1 MDRQALPG
9 QEVRES
15 ANDRRC
21 RDTPVMSL
29 SCLCRATASIWREI
43 VVVNGGPDVLWAR
56 VWDRID
62 EDFHEHLQE
71 IRNFLR
77 CPTVSASDDDML
89 AGAEYVAALIEGA
102 GGSAEIIPTAGH
114 PAVLGRVEG
123 DGPRLLRY
131 GMYDVQPADEP
142 GWSSPP
148 FAAVTA
154 DVPGAGPSIVARG
167 AANSKGSLASFL
179 LALASARQVS
189 DLPAELVFLVD
200 GEEELG
206 SPSLPGVMSD
216 RRADLAAEAAFDMDL
231 TADRRGVPEVYLGC
245 KGIVSFVLGCSGG
258 EWGGPTERALH
269 SSEGVVISSP
279 AWSLVRALTALED
292 AVGRNTIDGLRSVPV
307 PPEDKELLDALAQ
320 DFDPA
325 AYLEE
330 SGALAY
336 SGPDDARSVLKALMY
351 EPVLNLNGFSSG
363 SVTGKTIV
371 PHKARA
377 ALDLR
382 IPYRTDVESVVA
394 DIERIVALAAPEVV
408 VEGVQLCPPSRTA
421 ADSPV
426 ARAMVES
433 QRDVGPPPQV
443 WPSAPWWAPFY
454 LFEQVLEVPFASGGA
469 GHAGRAHAADEYAT
483 IAGLRTHM
491 RQSIAFLHRFALA
504 AEANH
509 DGIEEAYGVD

>member
-1 MDRQALPG
+1 MKGGGRDAPWSQVWDQIDDDFDEHLE
-9 QEVRES
+9 EVRK
-15 ANDRRC
+15 
-21 RDTPVMSL
+21 
-29 SCLCRATASIWREI
+29 
-43 VVVNGGPDVLWAR
+43 
-56 VWDRID
+56 
-62 EDFHEHLQE
+62 
-71 IRNFLR
+71 FLR
-77 CPTVSASDDDML
+77 CPTVSASDDDMF

-114 PAVLGRVEG
+114 PAVLGRIEG

-179 LALASARQVS
+179 LALASARRVS
-189 DLPAELVFLVD
+189 DLPAQVIFLVD

-206 SPSLPGVMSD
+206 SPSLPGVMSA

-231 TADRRGVPEVYLGC
+231 TADRRDIAEVYLGC
-245 KGIVSFVLGCSGG
+245 KGIVSFVLSCSGG

-279 AWSLVRALTALED
+279 AWSLVGALTALED
-292 AVGRNTIDGLRSVPV
+292 AAGRNALDGLQPGSVPL
-307 PPEDKELLDALAQ
+307 EDEGALDALSRV
-320 DFDPA
+320 FDPA
-325 AYLEE
+325 AHLEE

-336 SGPDDARSVLKALMY
+336 RGPNDARSVLKALMY
-351 EPVLNLNGFSSG
+351 EPALNLNGFSAG

-371 PHKARA
+371 PHEARA
-377 ALDLR
+377 ALDVR
-382 IPYRTDVESVVA
+382 IPYGTDVESVVA
-394 DIERIVALAAPEVV
+394 GIVRIVAQAAPEVV
-408 VEGVQLCPPSRTA
+408 VEGVQLCPPSRTTA
-421 ADSPV
+421 GSPV

-454 LFEQVLEVPFASGGA
+454 LFEQVLQVPFASGGA

-491 RQSIAFLHRFALA
+491 RQSIAFLHRFARA
-504 AEANH
+504 AGA
-509 DGIEEAYGVD
+509 DR

>member
-1 MDRQALPG
+1 MSVSR
-9 QEVRES
+9 EVIGLKGGG
-15 ANDRRC
+15 
-21 RDTPVMSL
+21 RDAPWSL
-29 SCLCRATASIWREI
+29 
-43 VVVNGGPDVLWAR
+43 

-62 EDFHEHLQE
+62 YDFDEHLE
-71 IRNFLR
+71 DIRNFLR

-114 PAVLGRVEG
+114 PAVLGRIEG

-179 LALASARQVS
+179 LALASARKVS
-189 DLPAELVFLVD
+189 DLPAEIVFLVD

-206 SPSLPGVMSD
+206 SPSLPKVMND

-231 TADRRGVPEVYLGC
+231 TADRRDIAEVYLGC
-245 KGIVSFVLGCSGG
+245 KGIVSFVLSCSGG

-279 AWSLVRALTALED
+279 AWSLVRALSALKD
-292 AVGRNTIDGLRSVPV
+292 AAGHNAIEGLRSASV
-307 PPEDKELLDALAQ
+307 PPEDEGLLDALAR

-325 AYLEE
+325 AHLEE
-330 SGALAY
+330 SNALAY
-336 SGPDDARSVLKALMY
+336 RRPNDARSLLKDLMY

-371 PHKARA
+371 PHEARA

-382 IPYRTDVESVVA
+382 IPYGTDVESVVA
-394 DIERIVALAAPEVV
+394 GIEQIVAKTAPEVV
-408 VEGVQLCPPSRTA
+408 VEGVQLCPPSRTTA
-421 ADSPV
+421 ASPV

-433 QRDVGPPPQV
+433 QCDVGPPPQV

-454 LFEQVLEVPFASGGA
+454 LFEQVLRIPFASGGA
-469 GHAGRAHAADEYAT
+469 GQAGGAHAADEYAT

-491 RQSIAFLHRFALA
+491 RQSIAFLRRFAGA
-504 AEANH
+504 
-509 DGIEEAYGVD
+509 DR

>member
-1 MDRQALPG
+1 MT
-9 QEVRES
+9 ES
-15 ANDRRC
+15 SIGEPHPAPW
-21 RDTPVMSL
+21 T
-29 SCLCRATASIWREI
+29 RAWEQ
-43 VVVNGGPDVLWAR
+43 
-56 VWDRID
+56 ID
-62 EDFHEHLQE
+62 KDFDEHLEE

-89 AGAEYVAALIEGA
+89 AGAEYVATLIEDA

-114 PAVLGRVEG
+114 PAVLGRIEG

-148 FAAVTA
+148 FAAATA
-154 DVPGAGPSIVARG
+154 DLPGAGSSIVARG

-179 LALASARQVS
+179 LALASARRVS
-189 DLPAELVFLVD
+189 DLPAEIVFLMD

-216 RRADLAAEAAFDMDL
+216 RRTDLAAEAAFDMDL
-231 TADRRGVPEVYLGC
+231 TADRRSVAEVYLGC
-245 KGIVSFVLGCSGG
+245 KGIVSFVLSCSGG
-258 EWGGPTERALH
+258 EWGGPIGRALH

-279 AWSLVRALTALED
+279 AWSLACALSALRDVAERG
-292 AVGRNTIDGLRSVPV
+292 ALDGLGAASV
-307 PPEDKELLDALAQ
+307 PPEDEELLDALARE
-320 DFDPA
+320 FDPA
-325 AYLEE
+325 AHLEE

-336 SGPDDARSVLKALMY
+336 RGPDDARSVLKALIY

-371 PHKARA
+371 PHEARA
-377 ALDLR
+377 ALDIR
-382 IPYRTDVESVVA
+382 IPYGTDVESVVA
-394 DIERIVALAAPEVV
+394 SVERIVAQSAPEVV
-408 VEGVQLCPPSRTA
+408 VEEVQVCPPSRTT

-433 QRDVGPPPQV
+433 QRDVGPPPLV

-454 LFEQVLEVPFASGGA
+454 LFEQVLGVPFASGGA
-469 GHAGRAHAADEYAT
+469 GHSGRAHAADEYAT
-483 IAGLRTHM
+483 IAGLRANM
-491 RQSIAFLHRFALA
+491 RQSIAFLHRFARA
-504 AEANH
+504 AGE
-509 DGIEEAYGVD
+509 DR

>member
-1 MDRQALPG
+1 
-9 QEVRES
+9 
-15 ANDRRC
+15 
-21 RDTPVMSL
+21 
-29 SCLCRATASIWREI
+29 
-43 VVVNGGPDVLWAR
+43 VNGGYDILWAP

-62 EDFHEHLQE
+62 EDFDEHLEE

-89 AGAEYVAALIEGA
+89 AGAEFVAALIEGA

-114 PAVLGRVEG
+114 PAVLGRIEG

-148 FAAVTA
+148 FSAVTA

-179 LALASARQVS
+179 LALASARRVS
-189 DLPAELVFLVD
+189 DLPAEIVFLVD

-206 SPSLPGVMSD
+206 SPNLPGVMSA
-216 RRADLAAEAAFDMDL
+216 RRVDFAAEAAFDMDL
-231 TADRRGVPEVYLGC
+231 TADRRSVAEVYLGC
-245 KGIVSFVLGCSGG
+245 KGIVSFVLSCSGG
-258 EWGGPTERALH
+258 EWGGPVGRALH

-279 AWSLVRALTALED
+279 AWSLVRALSALQD
-292 AVGRNTIDGLRSVPV
+292 AARRNALDGLRSASV
-307 PPEDKELLDALAQ
+307 PPQDEGLVDALAR

-325 AYLEE
+325 AHLEE
-330 SGALAY
+330 VGALAY
-336 SGPDDARSVLKALMY
+336 QGPDDARSVLKALMY
-351 EPVLNLNGFSSG
+351 EPVLNLNGFSAG
-363 SVTGKTIV
+363 SITGKTIV
-371 PHKARA
+371 PHEARA

-382 IPYRTDVESVVA
+382 IPYGTDVESVVA
-394 DIERIVALAAPEVV
+394 GIERIVARAAPEVA
-408 VEGVQLCPPSRTA
+408 VEGVQLCPPSRTT

-454 LFEQVLEVPFASGGA
+454 LFEQVLELPFASGGA
-469 GHAGRAHAADEYAT
+469 GHAGRAHSADEYAT
-483 IAGLRTHM
+483 ISGLRTHM

-504 AEANH
+504 AGE
-509 DGIEEAYGVD
+509 DRDSIEEAYGVD